1 MNGRALYAFLSNRK
15 GTKRSICFVT
25 CEYPPVRGGIAKS
38 AKRIVNHLLAAGLDV
53 HVFTSTKRAKYSFTV
68 EEDVAIF
75 RVPKFKNNEFHNACA
90 KLIQEV
96 DQCVRFDLFHGFFLF
111 MSYPCI
117 PAIEK
122 DPRPLITSIRGV
134 DVKWIMNAN
143 SFHEEIGKV
152 VLEHSSWV
160 TSVSTE
166 SLDVVNGLANISDCS
181 SFISNA
187 IDTKNYPLW
196 SVNRTN
202 EGVVGTVAT
211 FREKKNIPL
220 LVSAYSNVSPALRKK
235 LLLVGDFHRKHM
247 EAESKIREEI
257 RKRSIQ
263 EEVDITGYIDN
274 AEVPKY
280 LLGMNVFV
288 LSSDHEGMP
297 NTVLE
302 AAAAGMPIVSTSVD
316 GVKDIFTNDVNA
328 LLVPPGNDQQLSSA
342 IAQIIGDR
350 DLSERLSRG
359 SLKIAQQFN
368 LDREKHEWL
377 SLYNKFIDVCP
388 GVISNANDHPHA
400 E

>member
-53 HVFTSTKRAKYSFTV
+53 HVFTSTKSAKYNFTV

-75 RVPKFKNNEFHNACA
+75 RVPKFENNGFHKACA

-96 DQCVRFDLFHGFFLF
+96 DQCVKFDLFHGFFLF

-117 PAIEK
+117 PAIQK

-166 SLDVVNGLANISDCS
+166 SLSIINSLVNISGSS

-187 IDTKNYPLW
+187 IDTKDYPLW
-196 SVNRTN
+196 SVNHIN

-220 LVSAYSNVSPALRKK
+220 LVRAYSHLSPSLRKK
-235 LLLVGDFHRKHM
+235 LLLVGDFHKKHI
-247 EAESKIREEI
+247 EAGSMIREEI
-257 RKRSIQ
+257 IKRSIQ
-263 EEVDITGYIDN
+263 DEVDITGYVAN
-274 AEVPKY
+274 AEVSKY
-280 LLGMNVFV
+280 LLDMNVFV

-316 GVKDIFTNDVNA
+316 GVKDIFTNEVDA
-328 LLVPPGNDQQLSSA
+328 LLVPPGNDQELSAA

-350 DLSERLSRG
+350 NLSERLSKG
-359 SLKIAQQFN
+359 SLKIAQRFN

-377 SLYNKFIDVCP
+377 SLYKKFIDFSSS
-388 GVISNANDHPHA
+388 VISNGNDHPR
-400 E
+400 